1 MSADALKSWLQ
12 ANQRAPES
20 WRALATR
27 AIASVDPDLWPAGT
41 GPMVLFAAAQNAMTQ
56 AKVEVS
62 RQPQEEEDAALDA
75 VGRAIGTLRDAI
87 ERSPLPRGRATF
99 TELSGGG
106 LPPAA
111 LLIGWREVSDEL
123 LPGAYATSVVDILE
137 LADQLLKEH
146 RAGQAVR
153 AVTRHRGRPNEV
165 AFVRWLSYF
174 ARRKDLRLKHGTL
187 AAWCNVAT
195 ESVLDAKDVEVI
207 LRNTTKPLKAPPAP
221 R

>member
-1 MSADALKSWLQ
+1 
-12 ANQRAPES
+12 
-20 WRALATR
+20 
-27 AIASVDPDLWPAGT
+27 
-41 GPMVLFAAAQNAMTQ
+41 MVLFAAAQNAMAQ
-56 AKVEVS
+56 AHVEIS
-62 RQPQEEEDAALDA
+62 RQSQEEEVAALDA

-87 ERSPLPRGRATF
+87 ERSPLPRGRATL

-106 LPPAA
+106 LPPAS
-111 LLIGWREVSDEL
+111 LLIGWREVPDDSM
-123 LPGAYATSVVDILE
+123 PGTYATSVVDILA
-137 LADQLLKEH
+137 LADELLKQH

-165 AFVRWLSYF
+165 AFVRWLSYI
-174 ARRKDLRLKHGTL
+174 ARHKNLRLKHGTL

-207 LRNTTKPLKAPPAP
+207 LRNTPKPLKAPPAP